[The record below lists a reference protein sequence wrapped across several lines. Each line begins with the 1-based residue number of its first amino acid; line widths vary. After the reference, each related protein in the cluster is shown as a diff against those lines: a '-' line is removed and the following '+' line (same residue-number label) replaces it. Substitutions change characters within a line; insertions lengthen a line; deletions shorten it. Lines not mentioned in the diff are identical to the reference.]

1 MNLSKLFLNIR
12 NILILDLDYYFVLS
26 KLVLI
31 SFLQFTISYNI
42 KKTVF
47 LLNGDKYIIITIN
60 TLLLNTENTIY

>member
-12 NILILDLDYYFVLS
+12 NVLILDLDYYCVLS